1 MNTHQPIRRPFP
13 LPHDLAEPRDIDAAR
28 PLFRLATVLAVAAA
42 RGLPHNQ
49 TEQLAGEL
57 FPHDRSMPLVVK
69 AAANPATLGTPA
81 WAGMFG
87 GTGVAALLTALA
99 PRSAAAQLFE
109 AALGVDLGGRSQV
122 NVPRVTTGLAP
133 VFVVEGE
140 PAPVAMGTLAVSPV
154 GPPKKMIS
162 ITSFT
167 NELAAISATSAEATI
182 RMAMIE
188 AAATALDAA
197 VFSTTAASSARPAG
211 LLAGVTPIVAT
222 AGGGRD
228 ALLSDLKQLAAALA
242 AAGGGR
248 NIWLFAAVPQ
258 AVVLQA
264 EVGPAFRVPI
274 VPVPSLA
281 AGTIVAIEVGGI
293 ASAYSGT
300 PEVSASEDAVLHF
313 EDTAPAQ
320 ISTPGTPNVVSAP
333 DRSLWQTN
341 TTALRL
347 ILRCAWGTVQPG
359 SVQVIN

>member
-1 MNTHQPIRRPFP
+1 
-13 LPHDLAEPRDIDAAR
+13 
-28 PLFRLATVLAVAAA
+28 
-42 RGLPHNQ
+42 
-49 TEQLAGEL
+49 
-57 FPHDRSMPLVVK
+57 
-69 AAANPATLGTPA
+69 
-81 WAGMFG
+81 
-87 GTGVAALLTALA
+87 
-99 PRSAAAQLFE
+99 
-109 AALGVDLGGRSQV
+109 
-122 NVPRVTTGLAP
+122 
-133 VFVVEGE
+133 
-140 PAPVAMGTLAVSPV
+140 
-154 GPPKKMIS
+154 MIS

-359 SVQVIN
+359 SVQVINSVTW